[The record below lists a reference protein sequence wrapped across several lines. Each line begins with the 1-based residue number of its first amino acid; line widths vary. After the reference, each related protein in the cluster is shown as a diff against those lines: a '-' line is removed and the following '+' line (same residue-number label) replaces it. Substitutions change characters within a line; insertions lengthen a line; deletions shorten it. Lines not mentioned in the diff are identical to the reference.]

1 MRVCELLQS
10 ISLLSGLLAQR
21 VYKFENLLCGSHNR
35 SFLKSRC
42 FQRFSYVICFHRLW
56 HKWLIFSDHSC
67 RHHIRGNWRNRS
79 TSWRLAS
86 YPSLGWKP
94 PSMEKPMRCRF
105 QTSMAIPPVEDQ
117 QVQARVQ
124 EESIQKELL
133 GNKWWDEPCM
143 GCEDTGTLVSVVVNK
158 LDFLIKRYS
167 GGSLLLPWFLA
178 ILANPIC
185 IKVGRKNMCFAW
197 NCRLQRLSASCEQT
211 TQ

>member
-42 FQRFSYVICFHRLW
+42 FQRFSYVFIGYDTSDL
-56 HKWLIFSDHSC
+56 FSVTTVVDTTSEEIEGTDP
-67 RHHIRGNWRNRS
+67 HHEGWQF
-79 TSWRLAS
+79 
-86 YPSLGWKP
+86 PSLGWKP

-133 GNKWWDEPCM
+133 GNRWWDEPCM